1 MKPYLGNCLNGQQDQ
16 NAGVC
21 STSSSPILQC
31 MLEGNSQHDQ
41 ERLISILQY
50 FARGTRGE
58 DICEKDKFDKSSNK
72 KQKTPGQK
80 WFPRHF
86 SFQLDVSSFRSL
98 F

>member
-31 MLEGNSQHDQ
+31 MLDGNSQPDQ

-50 FARGTRGE
+50 FARGTIGE
-58 DICEKDKFDKSSNK
+58 DICEKDKSKHLK
-72 KQKTPGQK
+72 GQ
-80 WFPRHF
+80 
-86 SFQLDVSSFRSL
+86 L
-98 F
+98 